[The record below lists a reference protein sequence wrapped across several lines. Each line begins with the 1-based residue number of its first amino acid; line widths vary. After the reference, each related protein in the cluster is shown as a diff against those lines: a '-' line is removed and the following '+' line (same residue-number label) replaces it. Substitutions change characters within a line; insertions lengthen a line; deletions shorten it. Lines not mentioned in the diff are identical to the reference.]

1 MSSLSNASVL
11 TDDSP
16 NIMSMRRSISNMSS
30 QRFTEECG
38 LNSHAASLDRLFAW
52 EKKLYLEVKQAEA
65 LKVDLE
71 RKLAILRNQDQK
83 NEDPNVIDKTRATIK
98 ALQTRMLVAI
108 QAVDNGY
115 QQVQKLRDEE
125 LYPQLVDLLDGIGAM
140 WREMSLFHKAQ
151 LKAVEA
157 IGRLENSAAFES
169 TTSFHRQSTAQL
181 ELALNKWS
189 EALSRNVHSQKE
201 HLKNLTSWLRLSLV
215 QLGNDEMDDRR
226 SGSRSPSR
234 SPRSPYY
241 NVGPSPIYELC
252 QQWQDLLDRV
262 ADKVAT
268 EAIAAFAGV
277 VREMLKFQM
286 EELRM
291 KKRVETCE
299 RDLERREQSLHA
311 ALTRESMREA
321 GPGPGLGPPS
331 RSPTTTSGSDL
342 DDHRFD
348 MVLSN
353 QGNGMGS
360 GVGTEVAEKRMKYE
374 ATRRKLEDGREAVR
388 KASTDTRT
396 YTLNN
401 LQIGLPQLF
410 HAVIVFVN
418 MEVDVYDKLN
428 K

>member
-1 MSSLSNASVL
+1 
-11 TDDSP
+11 
-16 NIMSMRRSISNMSS
+16 
-30 QRFTEECG
+30 
-38 LNSHAASLDRLFAW
+38 LFAW

-83 NEDPNVIDKTRATIK
+83 NEDHNVIDKTRSTVK
-98 ALQTRMLVAI
+98 ALQTRMVVAI

-140 WREMSLFHKAQ
+140 WREMSVFHKAQ

-169 TTSFHRQSTAQL
+169 TTSFHRQATSQL
-181 ELALNKWS
+181 ESALNKWS
-189 EALSRNVHSQKE
+189 EALSRNVYSLKE
-201 HLKNLTSWLRLSLV
+201 HLKNLTSWLRMSLM
-215 QLGNDEMDDRR
+215 QFGSDEMDDRR

-241 NVGPSPIYELC
+241 NVVPSPIYELC

-277 VREMLKFQM
+277 VREMMKFQM

-299 RDLERREQSLHA
+299 RELERREQSLNA
-311 ALTRESMREA
+311 AYSREATREAMREA
-321 GPGPGLGPPS
+321 GTGPGLGPPS
-331 RSPTTTSGSDL
+331 RSPTTTSGSDM
-342 DDHRFD
+342 DDRRFD

-360 GVGTEVAEKRMKYE
+360 GVGTEVAEKRMKCE

-410 HAVIVFVN
+410 HAVIAFVN
-418 MEVDVYDKLN
+418 MEADVYDKLN